1 MISSTYQKIFYSLAL
16 IGIVVMVTIP
26 DMVIDLST
34 QFFHLVFQIIFE
46 VAHVTFETVETMLDH
61 LVENLF
67 HTELHD
73 TQVIVYY
80 IIVSISAYPLYRL
93 ARAILRILFRL
104 INSIPTA
111 YTSYKI
117 KWLLLR
123 QDIAYFWQ
131 KLPFIVKLKWLLIA
145 TGALY
150 LASFLV
156 M

>member
-1 MISSTYQKIFYSLAL
+1 MISSTYQKIVYGLGL
-16 IGIVVMVTIP
+16 IGIVVMLTIP
-26 DMVIDLST
+26 DMVIDLTT
-34 QFFHLVFQIIFE
+34 QLLHLVFELIFE
-46 VAHVTFETVETMLDH
+46 VAHVTFEAVETMLDH
-61 LVENLF
+61 LVEHLF
-67 HTELHD
+67 HTGLHD

-80 IIVSISAYPLYRL
+80 IIVSILAYPFYSL
-93 ARAILRILFRL
+93 ARIILRTLFRL
-104 INSIPTA
+104 IKSIPTA

-123 QDIAYFWQ
+123 QDISYFWQ

>member
-1 MISSTYQKIFYSLAL
+1 MISSTYQKIVYGLGL
-16 IGIVVMVTIP
+16 IGIVVMLTIP
-26 DMVIDLST
+26 DMVIDLTT
-34 QFFHLVFQIIFE
+34 QLLHLVFELIFE
-46 VAHVTFETVETMLDH
+46 VAHVTFEAVETMLDH
-61 LVENLF
+61 LVEHLF
-67 HTELHD
+67 HTGLHD

-80 IIVSISAYPLYRL
+80 IIVSILAYPLYSL
-93 ARAILRILFRL
+93 ARVILRTLFRL
-104 INSIPTA
+104 IKSIPTT